1 MPNNTEINI
10 SGKLLQ
16 MVAKLVSYILH
27 PLFIPVYF
35 FLFLAYQ
42 FPYEFTVSMA
52 FELKLKLISTFIMT
66 AFFPAFAVFLLWRLN
81 FIHSIFLKT
90 QKERIIPFFIT
101 MFFYWWMYYLGRTMK
116 DQPQMLKVFYFGIF
130 ISTAIGVIINNFI
143 KISLHGIAM
152 GSAMMA
158 VILCSF
164 FYHTPLTEAIS
175 IITVL
180 TGIVCTARFIVSNHT
195 NEEVYSG
202 VFVGIICQI
211 IAYWFVL

>member
-1 MPNNTEINI
+1 MQNKTEINI
-10 SGKLLQ
+10 TGKLLQ
-16 MVAKLVSYILH
+16 IAAKLISYILH

-116 DQPQMLKVFYFGIF
+116 DQPQILKVFYFGIF

-152 GSAMMA
+152 GSVMMA

-180 TGIVCTARFIVSNHT
+180 TGVVCTARFIVSNHT
-195 NEEVYSG
+195 NEEVYTG

-211 IAYWFVL
+211 LAYWFVL

>member
-1 MPNNTEINI
+1 MQNKTEINI
-10 SGKLLQ
+10 TGKLLQ
-16 MVAKLVSYILH
+16 IAAKLISYILH

-152 GSAMMA
+152 GSVMMA

-180 TGIVCTARFIVSNHT
+180 TGVVCTARFIVSNHT
-195 NEEVYSG
+195 NEEVYTG

-211 IAYWFVL
+211 LAYWFVL